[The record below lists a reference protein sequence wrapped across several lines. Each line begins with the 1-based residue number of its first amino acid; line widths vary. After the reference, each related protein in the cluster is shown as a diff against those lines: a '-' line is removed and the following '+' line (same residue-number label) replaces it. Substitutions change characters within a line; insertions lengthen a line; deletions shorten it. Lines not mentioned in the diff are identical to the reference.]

1 MDSAD
6 DAATALKDAAILFR
20 AQRYEVGYEAA
31 ALLALKEVGRWKAR
45 ATFTVQDVMKAMAKP
60 PQENTEAI
68 TRARQASELFEELQ
82 WAIGLTGPSDQAR
95 LRERLALAFLGAPER
110 LVWADKRA
118 SQPASFLGEALVE
131 FPDDGYFVVA
141 LIMRAYDG
149 LRCALF
155 FLSRTGCGGGVS
167 CAHCAIRPKSLATPL
182 SCRSEQRPAYVFGAL
197 VMT

>member
-1 MDSAD
+1 MCPLPPSVVFEARQHLSELGLSD
-6 DAATALKDAAILFR
+6 DDLWTALTILPLALKDAAILFR

-45 ATFTVQDVMKAMAKP
+45 AIFTVQDVMKAMAKP

-95 LRERLALAFLGAPER
+95 LCERLAVAFLGAPER
-110 LVWADKRA
+110 MVWADKRA
-118 SQPASFLGEALVE
+118 SEPASFLGEVLVE

-155 FLSRTGCGGGVS
+155 FSCHGLGVE
-167 CAHCAIRPKSLATPL
+167 A
-182 SCRSEQRPAYVFGAL
+182 V
-197 VMT
+197 